1 MTETS
6 LVPRV
11 DVSPSAR
18 ADASP
23 EASGTSPRAALDAS
37 LTPGEETRLSPM
49 EQRDM
54 SSGAVADASRL
65 CAWCRRSALEQTQ
78 LRYCS
83 KRCRQTAYRFRKLA
97 VVEGLGDATKRLAFA
112 DPPYIGLS
120 LKYYRDE
127 PTFRGEVD
135 HVALVRDL
143 LTFDGWALSC
153 SRDSLPYVLSLIPRW
168 VEGLIVCPWVKVIH
182 RSRGRGPLNIHE
194 YVVVVPARRRFP
206 GVPDALVCS
215 VAKGGDSDLMGRKPL
230 AFVAWLFRLLG
241 ALPVDTLDDK
251 FPGSEVVSR
260 CWREFQQMGMVQP

>member
-1 MTETS
+1 M
-6 LVPRV
+6 
-11 DVSPSAR
+11 SPS
-18 ADASP
+18 DGGDMSLKY
-23 EASGTSPRAALDAS
+23 SGTSPRAALDVSPTPRGEIRPS
-37 LTPGEETRLSPM
+37 LVPGG
-49 EQRDM
+49 D
-54 SSGAVADASRL
+54 SSLGAVADASRE
-65 CAWCRRSALEQTQ
+65 CAWCRHPLEQTQ
-78 LRYCS
+78 LVYCS

-97 VVEGLGDATKRLAFA
+97 VLEGLGDSPKRLAYA

-168 VEGLIVCPWVKVIH
+168 VEGLLVCPWVKVIH
-182 RSRGRGPLNIHE
+182 RSKGRGPLNIHE

-206 GVPDALVCS
+206 GVPDALVCA

-241 ALPVDTLDDK
+241 ALPVDMFDDK
-251 FPGSEVVSR
+251 FPGSGIVGR
-260 CWREFQQMGMVQP
+260 CWSEYKQC